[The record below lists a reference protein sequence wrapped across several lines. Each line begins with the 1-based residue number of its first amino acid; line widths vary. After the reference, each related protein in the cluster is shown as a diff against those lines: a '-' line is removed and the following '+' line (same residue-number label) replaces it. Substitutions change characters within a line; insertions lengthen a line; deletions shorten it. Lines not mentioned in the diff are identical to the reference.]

1 MDDFFVLHPK
11 LTDFRSI
18 DDDDRQHEV
27 TKKKQHIVLKLCIEV
42 VL

>member
-27 TKKKQHIVLKLCIEV
+27 TKKIVYCVEIMY
-42 VL
+42 